1 MDERDIMA
9 IALDLDVP
17 LSDFDSA
24 VREVVGGFDDARA
37 DRYLPEVGTMLARVI
52 DNASPRVAVL
62 RRYLATG

>member
-24 VREVVGGFDDARA
+24 VHEVVDSFGNVHA
-37 DRYLPEVGTMLARVI
+37 DRYPPEIGTMLARVI